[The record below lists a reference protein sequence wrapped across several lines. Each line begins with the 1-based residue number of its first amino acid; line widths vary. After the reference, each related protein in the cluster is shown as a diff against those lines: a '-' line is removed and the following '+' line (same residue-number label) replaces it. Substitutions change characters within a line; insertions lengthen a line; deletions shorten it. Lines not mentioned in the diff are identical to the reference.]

1 MSRRQFSTYD
11 SQIRQAILEHGWSIQ
26 MVGAG
31 LCVEPGCDGAPSDLL
46 DPEPPFAY
54 TIGLTRFQGHP
65 EIITF
70 GLCVDHLGDT
80 LNVLGEA
87 VRVGIDVTSPAFL
100 DELFQPGTTRMITV
114 EDSSRHLLGANRF
127 YRAAGQPPVPALQL
141 VWADGEGLFPWNFG
155 FAEDGWPQPMLG
167 KAA

>member
-1 MSRRQFSTYD
+1 M
-11 SQIRQAILEHGWSIQ
+11 
-26 MVGAG
+26 
-31 LCVEPGCDGAPSDLL
+31 L
-46 DPEPPFAY
+46 DAEPPFAY

-87 VRVGIDVTSPAFL
+87 VRVGIDVRSPAFL
-100 DELFQPGTTRMITV
+100 DELFQPDTTRMITV
-114 EDSSRHLLGANRF
+114 EDSSRHLLGANRV

-141 VWADGEGLFPWNFG
+141 IWADGEGLFPWNFG
-155 FAEDGWPQPMLG
+155 FAEGGWPQPLLG
-167 KAA
+167 KAARASVDMHTVRRHHDFCDNAAARPAVHAGRSRDGSR

>member
-1 MSRRQFSTYD
+1 MR
-11 SQIRQAILEHGWSIQ
+11 
-26 MVGAG
+26 
-31 LCVEPGCDGAPSDLL
+31 

-70 GLCVDHLGDT
+70 ALCVDHLGDT

-87 VRVGIDVTSPAFL
+87 VRVGIDVRSPAFL
-100 DELFQPGTTRMITV
+100 DELFQPGTARMITV
-114 EDSSRHLLGANRF
+114 EDSSRYLRGANRF

-155 FAEDGWPQPMLG
+155 FAEGGWPQPLLG
-167 KAA
+167 QAA